1 MFWFI
6 KLFVNIY
13 RDLNLLSFSKCMVTF
28 VGSSGLRIIKKGG
41 VELII
46 PKPLLI
52 KIYST
57 KAFTM
62 LLSE

>member
-1 MFWFI
+1 MA
-6 KLFVNIY
+6 KH
-13 RDLNLLSFSKCMVTF
+13 

-52 KIYST
+52 KNYSFE
-57 KAFTM
+57 AFTK
-62 LLSE
+62 LLRERGVEEVIQKYANYKNELR